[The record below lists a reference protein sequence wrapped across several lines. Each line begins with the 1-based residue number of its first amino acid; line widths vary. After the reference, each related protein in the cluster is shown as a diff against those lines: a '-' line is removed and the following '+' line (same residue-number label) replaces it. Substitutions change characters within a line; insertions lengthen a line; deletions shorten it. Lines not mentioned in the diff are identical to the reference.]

1 MGQKTHPFG
10 YRLGTIYDWN
20 THWIAG
26 QPDYSMNLVE
36 DIRIRNE
43 IDKIGKDVA
52 IAKTVI
58 DRKGNEI
65 KVRIYT
71 SRPGILIGRH
81 GSNVEIL
88 RKKVEKIIGEKN
100 ILKLEVVEVGNPD
113 LNAKLAAEMVAQQIE
128 KRTPYKRAMKQVIF
142 RVMRNGAI
150 GVKVMCSGRL
160 NGAEIART
168 EWFREGRLPLHSLR
182 SKIDYHNS
190 TAFTK
195 FGCVGVKVWIYT
207 GDASTDSEGLPS
219 LISNIG
225 G

>member
-20 THWIAG
+20 AHWLGG
-26 QPDYSMNLVE
+26 QPQYKQNLVE
-36 DIRIRNE
+36 DLKIRNE
-43 IDKIGKDVA
+43 IDKFGKDVA
-52 IAKTVI
+52 IAKTEI

-65 KVRIYT
+65 RVRIYT
-71 SRPGILIGRH
+71 ARPGVLIGRH
-81 GSNVEIL
+81 GSTVEIL
-88 RKKVEKIIGEKN
+88 RKRIEKILDGST
-100 ILKLEVVEVGNPD
+100 LKLEVVEVGNPE
-113 LNAKLAAEMVAQQIE
+113 LNAKLISELIAQQIE
-128 KRTPYKRAMKQVIF
+128 KRIPYKRAMKQAMF
-142 RVMRNGAI
+142 RVMKSGAI

-182 SKIDYHNS
+182 AKIDYHCT
-190 TAFTK
+190 TAHTK
-195 FGCVGVKVWIYT
+195 FGCIGIKVWIYS
-207 GDASTDSEGLPS
+207 GDVSTDAEGLPS